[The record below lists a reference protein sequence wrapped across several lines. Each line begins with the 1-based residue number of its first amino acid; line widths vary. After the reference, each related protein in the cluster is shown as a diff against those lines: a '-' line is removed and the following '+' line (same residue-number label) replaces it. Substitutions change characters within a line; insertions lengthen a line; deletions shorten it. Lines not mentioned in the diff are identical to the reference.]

1 VLIRRNA
8 DVMVRIPAARVVVAA
23 APAAVLLAFA
33 VLVGAGAFDAA
44 GAGAALPV
52 LGGFGIGLAY
62 GLLQAR
68 GEPGVLRAERFAGLS
83 AAAYIAARLAVLL
96 PLLAAADAVAL
107 VVPAAWGRLPHGYGP
122 AYLTMLLG
130 SAVALA
136 LATACCTLVS
146 GRHRATPVATVAAA
160 LWRPALLLAGALLTL
175 LDRPSAADWLA
186 LAALAVA
193 AAVAA
198 VILVDHRVPAAAA
211 AG

>member
-1 VLIRRNA
+1 
-8 DVMVRIPAARVVVAA
+8 MAA

-33 VLVGAGAFDAA
+33 VLIGAGAFDAA

-83 AAAYIAARLAVLL
+83 AGAYIAARLAVLL

-107 VVPAAWGRLPHGYGP
+107 AVPAACGRLPHGYGP

-130 SAVALA
+130 SAVALT
-136 LATACCTLVS
+136 LATAGGAV
-146 GRHRATPVATVAAA
+146 PVGPVAAA

-175 LDRPSAADWLA
+175 LDRPLAADWLA

-198 VILVDHRVPAAAA
+198 VVLVRHRVPAAAA
-211 AG
+211 AGGLS